1 MIDQLIE
8 RYPVLAHCSGAILK
22 AYEILATS
30 FSNGGTLLIAGN
42 GGSAADAEHIC
53 AELMKGFRKKRPLPA
68 EEAKALIGT
77 DPALGGILARELQGA
92 LPAIALSADSPLASA
107 YANDCD
113 PLLAYAQQVIGYGR
127 SGDVFFAISTS
138 GESRNLLF
146 AAVTAKARGMQVIAL
161 TGNRDS
167 SLSSLADVCIKVPQ
181 SETYLVQELHLPV
194 YHCLCDMLEEKFFAE

>member
-1 MIDQLIE
+1 MISQLTE
-8 RYPVLAHCSGAILK
+8 RYPALAHCSGAIAK
-22 AYEILATS
+22 AYDILATS

-53 AELMKGFRKKRPLPA
+53 AELMKGFRKKRPLSP
-68 EEAKALIGT
+68 EEKKALLEADRPMGE
-77 DPALGGILARELQGA
+77 ILSGKLQGA
-92 LPAIALSADSPLASA
+92 LPAIALSACSPLSSA

-113 PLLAYAQQVIGYGR
+113 PVLAYAQQVNGYGR

-146 AAVTAKARGMQVIAL
+146 SAVTAKARGLKVIAL
-161 TGNRDS
+161 TGNKDS
-167 SLSSLADVCIKVPQ
+167 SLSRLADVCIKVPQ

-194 YHCLCDMLEEKFFAE
+194 YHCLCNMLEEKFFSE